1 VARSHRRP
9 AAVAALL
16 AAGLAIVVGGV
27 APAGAQTGSAAVG
40 TVVVVHGLEG
50 VPADVYLDGATVPA
64 LRGFD
69 FRRTT
74 DPLALPVGRHQADIR
89 RAGDPPTAD
98 PLMSGVFFVVAGQRL
113 TVAALL
119 DPAGQPS
126 WLVFPN
132 ETWTTD
138 GGGSALR
145 LRHLAASGPV
155 ALVVDGRPAGPAF
168 TNLAVGNQVDPLPL
182 AAGRHTV
189 RVDDAATGATLVAE
203 QAVTLAPGLITTLYL
218 TGRVT
223 SGLGLLAEAPTA
235 GSAGAEVRPLQATP
249 GFIATGD
256 SGLAAPGRDEPSPVA
271 FAVPLAVVAGALA
284 WRRPRVRARS

>member
-1 VARSHRRP
+1 VERSRRRSAVAL
-9 AAVAALL
+9 AVAAL
-16 AAGLAIVVGGV
+16 AVVVAVVGV
-27 APAGAQTGSAAVG
+27 APAGAQTASDAVG
-40 TVVVVHGLEG
+40 TVVIVHGLEG
-50 VPADVYLDGATVPA
+50 VPADVYLDGATAPA

-89 RAGDPPTAD
+89 RAGDPPTAG

-113 TVAALL
+113 TIAALL
-119 DPAGQPS
+119 DPSGQPS

-132 ETWTTD
+132 DTWTTD

-155 ALVVDGRPAGPAF
+155 ALVVDGRPAGPSF
-168 TNLAVGNQVDPLPL
+168 TNLAVGNQVDPVAL
-182 AAGRHTV
+182 APGRHTV
-189 RVDDAATGATLVAE
+189 RVDDAATGATVVAE
-203 QAVTLAPGLITTLYL
+203 QAVTLAPGLIATLYL
-218 TGRVT
+218 TGRAA

-235 GSAGAEVRPLQATP
+235 GSAGAEVRPLQVTP

-256 SGLAAPGRDEPSPVA
+256 SGLAAPPIDEPSPVP
-271 FAVPLAVVAGALA
+271 FVLLLAAVAGALA
-284 WRRPRVRARS
+284 WRRPRARP